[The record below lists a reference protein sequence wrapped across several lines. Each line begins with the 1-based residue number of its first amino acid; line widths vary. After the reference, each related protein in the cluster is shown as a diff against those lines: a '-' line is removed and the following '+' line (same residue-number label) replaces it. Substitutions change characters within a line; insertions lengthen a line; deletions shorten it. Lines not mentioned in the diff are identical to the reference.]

1 MKKQIIYIIISLF
14 ALNSYCQSNNSITGF
29 TDLDEALLHP
39 NEVNWIH
46 LSNQTK
52 YSSSKELPGKLAEC
66 KNLHKIYLGWHKNL
80 DLPKLFKLFS
90 KLPLLDTLEMYA
102 CDLTELPKEIGLL
115 TNLKFLKLDLNDI
128 KVISNQ
134 IGNLKKITY
143 LNLNT
148 NHLEKLPSEIGEL
161 KSLKYLFLSNNEL
174 KEVPSS
180 ICNLNNLEELILWDN
195 ELTFLPKDLDKL
207 ENLKKLSISG
217 NKFISL
223 PVNIDKLKIEDFSL
237 GGYKNS
243 FSVFPYQIFKIKTLK
258 SIGLF
263 NIKIDKFPDYIKE
276 LNNLESIG
284 LGNLIEF
291 DWGDGLKKISELS
304 LLRKVSINIQRYG
317 DIPEEI
323 SLLNHISELKITGS
337 TNSFQAMQYTSQLSN
352 LNRLQFSNYL
362 DSILPSEIQNLSQ
375 LEYLEFDKSKLYS
388 LPPEIGKLENL
399 QEFKASTNW
408 GQSINIPKEIGQLK
422 KLKKIDFGWSNIKKL
437 PNEIGGLTSLKEL
450 NLWGSDLTNVPS
462 SIGNL
467 QNLETLYLSG
477 NNLTKLPIELFTVK
491 SLKTLDLSNNNL
503 TEIDS
508 NICNLSNLTSLDFS
522 GNIDL
527 KTTPI
532 CISDLTYLEDLNLSK
547 TQISQIPL
555 EYNTMAKLESIRL
568 CKTLLQNIDEIDST
582 FKDKIRWEWSCRSLE
597 RLLVDFELKYGK
609 ITTDLTKSKD
619 TSICEYKYFYNEPG
633 VIDEEYW
640 LTIKVKIID
649 INKVE
654 LNKRYSI
661 TDPNFI
667 VSASSYSVWYATDYS
682 NIEGSIKVLNK
693 GKRTIELLMQLT
705 GKFYAK
711 DDENREL
718 INKTLIFKK

>member
-1 MKKQIIYIIISLF
+1 
-14 ALNSYCQSNNSITGF
+14 
-29 TDLDEALLHP
+29 LD
-39 NEVNWIH
+39 
-46 LSNQTK
+46 
-52 YSSSKELPGKLAEC
+52 
-66 KNLHKIYLGWHKNL
+66 
-80 DLPKLFKLFS
+80 
-90 KLPLLDTLEMYA
+90 
-102 CDLTELPKEIGLL
+102 
-115 TNLKFLKLDLNDI
+115 NLKN
-128 KVISNQ
+128 
-134 IGNLKKITY
+134 
-143 LNLNT
+143 
-148 NHLEKLPSEIGEL
+148 
-161 KSLKYLFLSNNEL
+161 
-174 KEVPSS
+174 
-180 ICNLNNLEELILWDN
+180 
-195 ELTFLPKDLDKL
+195 
-207 ENLKKLSISG
+207 
-217 NKFISL
+217 
-223 PVNIDKLKIEDFSL
+223 
-237 GGYKNS
+237 
-243 FSVFPYQIFKIKTLK
+243 
-258 SIGLF
+258 
-263 NIKIDKFPDYIKE
+263 
-276 LNNLESIG
+276 
-284 LGNLIEF
+284 
-291 DWGDGLKKISELS
+291 
-304 LLRKVSINIQRYG
+304 
-317 DIPEEI
+317 
-323 SLLNHISELKITGS
+323 
-337 TNSFQAMQYTSQLSN
+337 
-352 LNRLQFSNYL
+352 
-362 DSILPSEIQNLSQ
+362 
-375 LEYLEFDKSKLYS
+375 
-388 LPPEIGKLENL
+388 
-399 QEFKASTNW
+399 
-408 GQSINIPKEIGQLK
+408 
-422 KLKKIDFGWSNIKKL
+422 LKKIDFGWSNIKKL

-555 EYNTMAKLESIRL
+555 EYNKMAKLESIRL
-568 CKTLLQNIDEIDST
+568 CKTLIKNIDEIDST

>member
-263 NIKIDKFPDYIKE
+263 NIKIDKFP
-276 LNNLESIG
+276 
-284 LGNLIEF
+284 
-291 DWGDGLKKISELS
+291 
-304 LLRKVSINIQRYG
+304 
-317 DIPEEI
+317 EEI

-555 EYNTMAKLESIRL
+555 EYNKMAKLESIRL
-568 CKTLLQNIDEIDST
+568 CKTLIKNIDEIDST